1 MRSWRS
7 DLSIT
12 PGRGRS
18 TTAARLF
25 PLVLALVAC
34 ISILGCTTV
43 KVRRAMNQGVG
54 FYKAKEF
61 VKAAESFKHAI
72 ELDKTY
78 AEAYLNLGL
87 TYMELYE
94 PGSEHDKDKQYAD
107 GAIEA
112 FKQYI
117 RIQPESGKAR
127 DYLINMCKMAG
138 RMPDAIDFIME
149 DYAKK
154 PQDIILVKTI
164 AALYHMSGDTEKAIE
179 WFEKVAQLEPN
190 NPEAQY
196 SVGVACWGRSYNSMN
211 LDYETRMQLLDKG
224 LAALEKASAL
234 RKDYFE
240 AYSYIS
246 LTYREKAKYDIS
258 PATSVMWRQRADET
272 LAKAMELRNK
282 SLAAQAAAAA
292 AQQGTTPPPTGSTS
306 TPASNPG
313 R

>member
-1 MRSWRS
+1 VT
-7 DLSIT
+7 T
-12 PGRGRS
+12 PGRNVATLFGGP
-18 TTAARLF
+18 RLI
-25 PLVLALVAC
+25 PLALALAAC
-34 ISILGCTTV
+34 VTAIGCTDL

-54 FYKAKEF
+54 YYKGKEF
-61 VKAAESFKHAI
+61 DKAAESFKHAI
-72 ELDKTY
+72 FLDKTY
-78 AEAYLNLGL
+78 AEAHLNLGL

-94 PGSEHDKDKQYAD
+94 PGSEHAKDKEFAD

-112 FKQYI
+112 FKSYI
-117 RIQPESGKAR
+117 RLHGENPKAR
-127 DYLINMCKMAG
+127 DYLINICKLAG

-149 DYAKK
+149 DYGKN
-154 PQDIILVKTI
+154 PQDIALVKTI
-164 AALYHMSGDTEKAIE
+164 ATLYHMSGDTEKAIE

-190 NPEAQY
+190 NPEAWY

-211 LDYETRMQLLDKG
+211 LDYETRMMLIDKG
-224 LAALEKASAL
+224 LAALDKASTL

-240 AYSYIS
+240 AMSYIS

-258 PATSVMWRQRADET
+258 PASSVTWRQKADET

-292 AQQGTTPPPTGSTS
+292 GQQGSKPTGSTS
-306 TPASNPG
+306 TPDPG